1 MQITTDAMVIRERNI
16 DDSDRL
22 LTLLTRDRGVIT
34 AYARGARRMKS
45 TLAPATGLLC
55 YSRMVL
61 FKHRERY
68 SVDKADINAVFFGIR
83 QDIEKLA
90 LASYMAQLCAE
101 LIPEGEQDEDYL
113 RLMLNSLHLL
123 EKDKRSAD
131 FIKPLFELRLLSMAG
146 YMPNLVSCRGC
157 ACYEAD
163 PMYFLPQSG
172 QLTCGGCMTPQDTGA
187 LPLSPG
193 VLTAMRYIIY
203 SDFQRLFNFALPPE
217 GLKVLSKTC
226 QTYLLTQLDRGF
238 TSLDFLESVR
248 SSS

>member
-1 MQITTDAMVIRERNI
+1 MQITTDGIVIRERNI
-16 DDSDRL
+16 DDNDRL
-22 LTLLTRDRGVIT
+22 LTLLTRDRGVIN
-34 AYARGARRMKS
+34 AYARGARKLKS

-55 YSRMVL
+55 YSRFVL
-61 FKHRERY
+61 FRNRERY
-68 SVDKADINAVFFGIR
+68 SIDKADINAVFFGIR

-101 LIPEGEQDEDYL
+101 LIPEDERDEDYL

-123 EKDKRSAD
+123 EKDKRSLD

-146 YMPNLVSCRGC
+146 YMPNLVACRGC
-157 ACYEAD
+157 SCYEAEQ
-163 PMYFLPQSG
+163 MFFLPQSG
-172 QLTCGGCMTPQDTGA
+172 VLTCGDRITPQAVGA

-193 VLTAMRYIIY
+193 VLTAMRYIVF
-203 SDFQRLFNFALPPE
+203 SEFDKVFNFTLPPE
-217 GLKVLSKTC
+217 GLKVLSKIS

-248 SSS
+248 SS

>member
-16 DDSDRL
+16 DDNDRL

-45 TLAPATGLLC
+45 ALAPATGLLC
-55 YSRMVL
+55 YSTFIL
-61 FKHRERY
+61 FKNRERY
-68 SVDKADINAVFFGIR
+68 TVDKADLSAVFFGIR

-101 LIPEGEQDEDYL
+101 LIPEGEGEGDYL

-123 EKDKRSAD
+123 EKEKRSPD

-146 YMPNLVSCRGC
+146 YMPNLVACRGC
-157 ACYEAD
+157 ACYEAEE
-163 PMYFLPQSG
+163 MYFLPQSG
-172 QLTCGGCMTPQDTGA
+172 LLTCGDCLTSQDTGA
-187 LPLSPG
+187 LPLPRG

-203 SDFQRLFNFALPPE
+203 SDFERVFSFALPPE
-217 GLKVLSKTC
+217 GLKALSKIS
-226 QTYLLTQLDRGF
+226 QTYLLAQVDRGF

-248 SSS
+248 SS